1 MKDLTDRMIDRPT
14 LLTIVSALTDVIN
27 YAQAA
32 KRQKPAWADALAAAR
47 DFAALGGGCSLGQ
60 ITNDGDVLT
69 SLRIYQPGRPL
80 QKQPVRFLTHTGTRH
95 AEADVL
101 RIARALQR
109 DIVRLPADDQL
120 VALAFAAQ
128 DAYLMRPIRLMS
140 GATRSAFSHYVVAGR
155 YYVSTALLIDAT
167 GGIVD
172 GNRYEEWT
180 VITDDLLG
188 WKPIIFPVMPAAFTD
203 DLPGW
208 KPIAQ

>member
-1 MKDLTDRMIDRPT
+1 MKGPKEITDRMIDRPA
-14 LLTIVSALTDVIN
+14 LLTIVGALTDVIN

-32 KRQKPAWADALAAAR
+32 KRSQKPAWADALAAAR

-109 DIVRLPADDQL
+109 DIVRLPVDDPL
-120 VALAFAAQ
+120 VAAAFAAQ
-128 DAYLMRPIRLMS
+128 DAYLMRPVRLMS

-155 YYVSTALLIDAT
+155 YYVSTVLMIDAT
-167 GGIVD
+167 GGAMD

-188 WKPIIFPVMPAAFTD
+188 WRPAAPPPLTSSHH
-203 DLPGW
+203 
-208 KPIAQ
+208 